1 MNVKGKR
8 IFVTGAT
15 GFVGAHITK
24 HLIEEGAIVTVLI
37 ERCDCTSYF
46 SICGLDKKVNV
57 YYGDVS
63 NGALIEQIIVEQKI
77 ETIFHLAAVALQDLA
92 YKMPKV
98 TFQVNIV
105 GTYNIL
111 DAARLHMDT
120 VNSVLVASSDKVY
133 GDSDVLPYN
142 ESMILQGSNPYDVS
156 KVCQD
161 MLARSFY
168 HSYGLPVVVGRFGNI
183 YGPGD
188 NNFNRLVPG
197 TIQKLENGESPVI
210 RHPANGVFKRDFLYI
225 KDIVNAYMYM
235 LENIGKEDVVGNAFN
250 FGTGIATDIETV
262 VIKIKSIMK
271 CENIPSVV
279 QQSEVSE
286 ILIQQLDANKA
297 YERLGWKAEYSV
309 DKGLEET
316 IDWYRNVYFKN
327 N

>member
-1 MNVKGKR
+1 MKNKR
-8 IFVTGAT
+8 IFITGAT

-24 HLIEEGAIVTVLI
+24 HLIEQGANVTVLI
-37 ERCDCTSYF
+37 ERCDSSSYF
-46 SICGLDKKVNV
+46 SICGLDKKVNI
-57 YYGDVS
+57 YYGDIS
-63 NGALIEQIIVEQKI
+63 DGTLIEQIIVEQKI
-77 ETIFHLAAVALQDLA
+77 EVIFHLAAVALQDLA

-105 GTYNIL
+105 GTYNVL
-111 DAARLHMDT
+111 DAARLHTDT
-120 VNSVLVASSDKVY
+120 VEAVLVASSDKVY

-142 ESMILQGSNPYDVS
+142 ENMVLQGSNPYDVS

-168 HSYGLPVVVGRFGNI
+168 HSYNLPVVVGRFGNI

-197 TIQKLENGESPVI
+197 TVQKLENGESPLL
-210 RHPANGVFKRDFLYI
+210 RYPANGIFKRDFLYI

-235 LENIGKEDVVGNAFN
+235 LNNINKEGVVGNAFN

-262 VIKIKSIMK
+262 VNKIKSIMK
-271 CENIPSVV
+271 CEDIPSVV
-279 QQSEVSE
+279 QKSNVSE
-286 ILIQQLDANKA
+286 ILVQQLDATKA
-297 YERLGWKAEYSV
+297 FERLGWKAEYSL

-316 IDWYRNVYFKN
+316 IDWYRNVYFKLG
-327 N
+327 

>member
-1 MNVKGKR
+1 MKNKR
-8 IFVTGAT
+8 IFITGAT

-24 HLIEEGAIVTVLI
+24 HLIEQGANVTVLI
-37 ERCDCTSYF
+37 ERCDSSSYF
-46 SICGLDKKVNV
+46 SICGLDKKVNI
-57 YYGDVS
+57 YYGDIS
-63 NGALIEQIIVEQKI
+63 DGTLIEQIIVEQKI
-77 ETIFHLAAVALQDLA
+77 EVIFHLAAVAFQDLA

-105 GTYNIL
+105 GTYNVL
-111 DAARLHMDT
+111 DAARLHTDT
-120 VNSVLVASSDKVY
+120 VEAVLVASSDKVY

-142 ESMILQGSNPYDVS
+142 ENMVLQGSNPYDVS

-197 TIQKLENGESPVI
+197 TIQKLENGESPLL
-210 RHPANGVFKRDFLYI
+210 RYPANGIFKRDFLYI

-235 LENIGKEDVVGNAFN
+235 LNNINKEGVVGNAFN

-262 VIKIKSIMK
+262 VNKIKSIMK
-271 CENIPSVV
+271 CEDITSVV
-279 QQSEVSE
+279 QKSDVSE
-286 ILIQQLDANKA
+286 ILVQQLDATKA
-297 YERLGWKAEYSV
+297 FERLGWKAEYSL

-316 IDWYRNVYFKN
+316 IDWYRNVYFKLG
-327 N
+327 

>member
-1 MNVKGKR
+1 MKNKR
-8 IFVTGAT
+8 IFITGAT

-24 HLIEEGAIVTVLI
+24 HLIEQGANVTVLI
-37 ERCDCTSYF
+37 KRCDSSSYF
-46 SICGLDKKVNV
+46 SICGLDKKVNI
-57 YYGDVS
+57 YYGDIS
-63 NGALIEQIIVEQKI
+63 DGTLIEQIIVEQKI
-77 ETIFHLAAVALQDLA
+77 EVIFHLAAVALQDLA

-105 GTYNIL
+105 GTYNVL
-111 DAARLHMDT
+111 DAARLHTDT
-120 VNSVLVASSDKVY
+120 VEAVLVASSDKVY

-142 ESMILQGSNPYDVS
+142 ENMVLQGSNPYDVS

-197 TIQKLENGESPVI
+197 TIQKLENGESPLL
-210 RHPANGVFKRDFLYI
+210 RYPANGIFKRDFLYI

-235 LENIGKEDVVGNAFN
+235 LNNINKEGVVGNAFN

-262 VIKIKSIMK
+262 VNKIKSIMK
-271 CENIPSVV
+271 CEDITSVV
-279 QQSEVSE
+279 QKSDVSE
-286 ILIQQLDANKA
+286 ILVQQLDATKA
-297 YERLGWKAEYSV
+297 FERLGWKAEYSL

-316 IDWYRNVYFKN
+316 IDWYRNVYFKLG
-327 N
+327 